1 VQSGILGHTLPPK
14 PTDGALLP
22 SRTKILRQRVDEFAG
37 VEKYSR
43 LFRCSPLIATVTSTT
58 SDRYLEVNSLFERI
72 TGWTR
77 DDVIGR
83 TTAEIEIWNH
93 NQRAEIIRQL
103 EAGTT
108 VRNMEIEARLRNGE
122 VRTGLGSGELL
133 LWLVTDDTLNT
144 RALAALRES
153 EERFRLFANAAPVM
167 LWMSGPDKRC
177 TQFNQPWLAFTGRPI
192 EAELG
197 DGWADGVHPDDLARC
212 LDTYNTAFDQR
223 KPFRMEYRLRRHDG
237 EYRWVLDTG
246 VPVSA
251 ADGAFTGYIGSAID
265 VTEQKQAQAVLSDLS
280 RRLIDA
286 QEQERAWIASELH
299 DDIAQRI
306 VSLTMQL
313 HLFNR
318 ELTNAEGAAHLS
330 ELCDQFSDLA
340 RSVQAISRSLH
351 PSKLEFL
358 GFAAAVRSF
367 CRELSEQQHVEV
379 TCSHTGTASR
389 TDTPKNVTL
398 SLFRVLQEALH
409 NAIKHSGVREFTVA
423 VRDTGH
429 EMQLDVMDAGV
440 GFDLDAAMA
449 KGGLGLISMRQRLS
463 LIGGVLLV
471 ESQPGAGTRIRARV
485 PVQWASV

>member
-1 VQSGILGHTLPPK
+1 M
-14 PTDGALLP
+14 
-22 SRTKILRQRVDEFAG
+22 
-37 VEKYSR
+37 EKFSK
-43 LFRCSPLIATVTSTT
+43 LFQNSPLIATVTSIT
-58 SDRYLEVNSLFERI
+58 SDRYLEVNELFERI
-72 TGWTR
+72 TGWAR
-77 DDVIGR
+77 HDVIGR
-83 TTAEIEIWNH
+83 TTSEIEIWNRD
-93 NQRAEIIRQL
+93 QRADIIRRL
-103 EAGTT
+103 EAGAT
-108 VRNMEIEARLRNGE
+108 VRNVEIEARLKNGD
-122 VRTGLGSGELL
+122 VQTGLGSGELL
-133 LWLVTDDTLNT
+133 EIDGDRCLLWLVTDATVSA

-167 LWMSGPDKRC
+167 LWMSGPDQRC
-177 TQFNQPWLAFTGRPI
+177 TQFNQSWLAFTGRPI

-197 DGWADGVHPDDLARC
+197 DGWAEGVHPDDLTRC
-212 LDTYNTAFDQR
+212 LDTYNVAFDQR

-251 ADGAFTGYIGSAID
+251 ADGSFTGYIGSAID

-313 HLFNR
+313 HFLNR
-318 ELTNAEGAAHLS
+318 ELTDPEGAAHLS

-358 GFAAAVRSF
+358 GFPTAVRSF

-379 TCSHTGTASR
+379 HCSHTATAPR
-389 TDTPKNVTL
+389 NDTPKNVTL

-409 NAIKHSGVREFTVA
+409 NAIKHSGVRQFTVA
-423 VRDTGH
+423 LSDIGH
-429 EMQLDVMDAGV
+429 ELQMDVIDAGI
-440 GFDLDAAMA
+440 GFDVDAAMA

-471 ESQPGAGTRIRARV
+471 DSRPGAGTRIRARV
-485 PVQWASV
+485 PVQGASA